1 MKRRNLIEK
10 ENLSLY
16 YLAKFT
22 SKELL
27 IEELVLTKGGNKSY
41 FLNKYNNHPFR
52 FKLKVV
58 LTKLFYAII
67 FGIIPVIPLL
77 SYLELTKI
85 FLDSSTS
92 IEIAFFMGSLLFSLY
107 FALQF
112 LNFFILG
119 MLDATMVTSG
129 KIFEWLETLPI
140 SRKKLLKIVYFTLFR
155 SYDIPI
161 VVLFF
166 AFPLVI
172 LIGSQNLIMFLICL
186 GISFINLVFSF
197 SILILIGERINRI
210 LDINEIGSKK
220 ALFIRLINTFSY
232 LFILFS
238 SYAIIQWFF
247 SSIGTMYD
255 LFEASDYQFL
265 INLILSFIP
274 YPFSSSF
281 LISLFIAPNQA
292 SLHLWIS
299 TLIGFALLSIIT
311 YWISVKAF
319 KAIERISISKLKAIN
334 VMGNFKAINK
344 DNRVEIK
351 STTPFIA
358 YLRKDLLTISRD
370 IKGFMSI
377 IMPITLSFIYIAIL
391 GVKNIEIV
399 SFTDSGFFLNWI
411 SILIFSPILSGLL
424 VYGIMGL
431 DGSGE
436 SIIDALPIVP
446 REQAKSKLFLI
457 SIFQTCATILPSL
470 MYLTKP
476 NFNSIFIN
484 FIFTLP
490 FNWLILLIIF
500 LLRIKFF
507 GKKKKKHYVLEDH
520 NPQNLTFKW
529 TIIISAPYGLLYW
542 VFSIFLNFYY
552 SQDSSSMMT
561 SFGLV
566 LIVGFLILFIFYEI
580 LLPSYQ
586 KERKDKEGKSKAFK
600 FNVKK
605 VEQKS
610 TIFSRNTKL
619 SIITL
624 VIIDY
629 VSLFILGLISSFLWI
644 YIIDPHYYYLLQ
656 QDFSYLFRI
665 IVFFGIPSI
674 FLLFIWFYF
683 VPKCLGVLNGR
694 QSLNQYLD
702 CSGLSWFKLIL
713 NKENLKTIIF
723 VILSISVFYI
733 VISITKSQDSSNLFY
748 INIYIMLW
756 LNSCI
761 YVFFQELLYRG
772 IILTILM
779 KKSSPK
785 KAIIQQAVIFLISR
799 SVIPYLFI
807 FTSLP
812 FLQFIEVEHYI
823 RSLIF
828 EFTYIFVSGL
838 LLGIAFYERR
848 SILPGLISL
857 FIISLF
863 YPLPFFF
870 IFSIM
875 G

>member
-129 KIFEWLETLPI
+129 KIFEWLETLPL

-186 GISFINLVFSF
+186 VISFINLVFSF

-220 ALFIRLINTFSY
+220 ALLIRLINTFSY

-255 LFEASDYQFL
+255 LFEATDYQFL

-370 IKGFMSI
+370 IKGLMSI
-377 IMPITLSFIYIAIL
+377 IMPITLSFIYIAIV

-399 SFTDSGFFLNWI
+399 SFTNSGFFLNWI
-411 SILIFSPILSGLL
+411 GILIFSPILSELV
-424 VYGIMGL
+424 VYGIMSL
-431 DGSGE
+431 EGSGE

-446 REQAKSKLFLI
+446 RDQAKSKLFLM
-457 SIFQTCATILPSL
+457 SIFQTCAILLPSL
-470 MYLTKP
+470 MHITKP
-476 NFNSIFIN
+476 NFNDIFTN
-484 FIFTLP
+484 FLFTLP

-500 LLRIKFF
+500 LLRIKLF
-507 GKKKKKHYVLEDH
+507 GKKKKNYYVLKEH
-520 NPQNLTFKW
+520 NPQNRIFKW
-529 TIIISAPYGLLYW
+529 TIIISVPYGLLLC
-542 VFSIFLNFYY
+542 VFLIFLYFYY
-552 SQDSSSMMT
+552 SQNLNSMMT
-561 SFGLV
+561 LFGIV
-566 LIVGFLILFIFYEI
+566 SIVGFLIVYISYEI
-580 LLPSYQ
+580 LLPPYQ
-586 KERKDKEGKSKAFK
+586 KERKDKEGKSKTFK
-600 FNVKK
+600 FKVKK
-605 VEQKS
+605 VKKKS

-624 VIIDY
+624 IIIEY
-629 VSLFILGLISSFLWI
+629 VSLFILGLFTSFFSI
-644 YIIDPHYYYLLQ
+644 YIAEPHYIHQ
-656 QDFSYLFRI
+656 KDFSYLFRI
-665 IVFFGIPSI
+665 IVFFGIPCI

-694 QSLNQYLD
+694 QSLSQYLD
-702 CSGLSWFKLIL
+702 RFGLSWLKLIL

-733 VISITKSQDSSNLFY
+733 VISITKSQDSSNLFD
-748 INIYIMLW
+748 INIDVLLWVNYFIYI
-756 LNSCI
+756 
-761 YVFFQELLYRG
+761 FFQELLYRG

-779 KKSSPK
+779 KKNSPK
-785 KAIIQQAVIFLISR
+785 KAIIQQAVIFLISTG
-799 SVIPYLFI
+799 VIPYLLN
-807 FTSLP
+807 FTNLP
-812 FLQFIEVEHYI
+812 FQFVEI
-823 RSLIF
+823 NQLLRFLIF
-828 EFTYIFVSGL
+828 NFTYIFLYGL
-838 LLGIAFYERR
+838 ILGIAFYERR

>member
-10 ENLSLY
+10 EKLSLY

-27 IEELVLTKGGNKSY
+27 IEELVLSKGGNKSY

-52 FKLKVV
+52 FKFKVV

-140 SRKKLLKIVYFTLFR
+140 SRKRLLKIVYFTLFR

-220 ALFIRLINTFSY
+220 ALLIRLINTFSY
-232 LFILFS
+232 LFIIFS

-334 VMGNFKAINK
+334 VIGNFKAINK
-344 DNRVEIK
+344 DNRVKIK
-351 STTPFIA
+351 STTPFFA
-358 YLRKDLLTISRD
+358 YLRKDLLAISRD
-370 IKGFMSI
+370 VKGFMSI
-377 IMPITLSFIYIAIL
+377 IMPITLSFIYIAIV

-399 SFTDSGFFLNWI
+399 SFTNSGFFLNWI
-411 SILIFSPILSGLL
+411 GILIFSPILSELV
-424 VYGIMGL
+424 VYGIMSL
-431 DGSGE
+431 EGSGE

-446 REQAKSKLFLI
+446 RDQAKSKLFLI
-457 SIFQTCATILPSL
+457 SIFQTCATLLPSL

-476 NFNSIFIN
+476 NFNDIFTN
-484 FIFTLP
+484 FLFTLP

-507 GKKKKKHYVLEDH
+507 GKKKKNYYVLQEH
-520 NPQNLTFKW
+520 NPQNRILKW
-529 TIIISAPYGLLYW
+529 TIIISVPYGFLLC
-542 VFSIFLNFYY
+542 VFSIFLYFYY
-552 SQDSSSMMT
+552 SQDLNSMMT
-561 SFGLV
+561 LFGIISIL
-566 LIVGFLILFIFYEI
+566 GFLIVFISYEI
-580 LLPSYQ
+580 LLPPYQ
-586 KERKDKEGKSKAFK
+586 KERKDKEGKSKTFK
-600 FNVKK
+600 YNVKK
-605 VEQKS
+605 VKKKS

-624 VIIDY
+624 IIIDY
-629 VSLFILGLISSFLWI
+629 VSLFILGLFTS
-644 YIIDPHYYYLLQ
+644 
-656 QDFSYLFRI
+656 
-665 IVFFGIPSI
+665 
-674 FLLFIWFYF
+674 
-683 VPKCLGVLNGR
+683 
-694 QSLNQYLD
+694 
-702 CSGLSWFKLIL
+702 
-713 NKENLKTIIF
+713 
-723 VILSISVFYI
+723 
-733 VISITKSQDSSNLFY
+733 
-748 INIYIMLW
+748 
-756 LNSCI
+756 
-761 YVFFQELLYRG
+761 FFQ
-772 IILTILM
+772 
-779 KKSSPK
+779 
-785 KAIIQQAVIFLISR
+785 
-799 SVIPYLFI
+799 
-807 FTSLP
+807 
-812 FLQFIEVEHYI
+812 
-823 RSLIF
+823 
-828 EFTYIFVSGL
+828 
-838 LLGIAFYERR
+838 
-848 SILPGLISL
+848 SILQSHTI
-857 FIISLF
+857 
-863 YPLPFFF
+863 
-870 IFSIM
+870 
-875 G
+875 